1 MTAARQYV
9 AGADPRRVT
18 ATTTDAARFD
28 GLVQRYGGT
37 CTVQERYTDTTAS
50 VRWDGPNGDTVLLM
64 APTVGELV
72 AVLGRALAIHT
83 TQQG

>member
-28 GLVQRYGGT
+28 GLAQRYGGT
-37 CTVQERYTDTTAS
+37 CTVRDDMPQGRKA
-50 VRWDGPNGDTVLLM
+50 VRWDGPNGEQVELV

>member
-9 AGADPRRVT
+9 AGADPRRVGHDAE
-18 ATTTDAARFD
+18 ATARFE
-28 GLVQRYGGT
+28 GLAQRYGGT
-37 CTVQERYTDTTAS
+37 CTVREDMPQGRKA
-50 VRWDGPNGDTVLLM
+50 VRWDGPNGEQVELV

>member
-37 CTVQERYTDTTAS
+37 CTVQEPHTKPWAS
-50 VRWDGPNGDTVLLM
+50 VRWDGPNGEQVELV

-72 AVLGRALAIHT
+72 GTLGRALAIHT

>member
-9 AGADPRRVT
+9 AGADPRRMT

-37 CTVQERYTDTTAS
+37 CTVRDDMPQGRKA
-50 VRWDGPNGDTVLLM
+50 VRWDGPNGEQVELV

-72 AVLGRALAIHT
+72 GTLGRALAIHT